1 MIDEQELG
9 KEMITLKIIFSAMVF
24 SLAVY
29 LFVGLAVVSNAKTS
43 MDNDALG
50 ILRAVLYGMAFI
62 ILLITK
68 PVRKF
73 LLTRGGLGRRPV
85 VSFKHPEVQKYALA
99 MIVASAMTEGIG
111 IFGLVLYIL
120 GKNVLDLYILIAVSA
135 VVMIQYRPNKY
146 EVIGLIEEG
155 RMGPAS
161 GI

>member
-9 KEMITLKIIFSAMVF
+9 KEMITLKIIFFAMVF

-29 LFVGLAVVSNAKTS
+29 LFVGLAVVNNATSS

-73 LLTRGGLGRRPV
+73 ILTRGGPGRRPA

-135 VVMIQYRPNKY
+135 FVMIQYRPNKD

-155 RMGPAS
+155 QMGPAS